1 MWAQDLHRGS
11 LCKYYRK
18 CGLMAKRDK
27 ETPQNDTGNYVSP
40 EDTEGSAK
48 KPVRSRKASDADTV
62 EMAARKARSAAKK
75 VAAAVS
81 ETVKEIAEK
90 VTGKKSSP
98 RPKTASAADENPAA
112 PAPRKSTRPAE
123 TTTSSAEPIQA
134 KTVRKATKTAA
145 MAEGTTSEDVRKTL
159 LSLANSE
166 DVPAESNE
174 EVESATDVREHYFDA
189 QPAGPPPPQPPRDL
203 PDEYG
208 DTRLVLLVR
217 DPEWIY
223 AYWEINDE
231 TRSHINFPRNGE
243 SQNRLVLRI
252 YKVTDT
258 SWPVDSAHYFFDV
271 EVPRDA
277 RNWYIH
283 LPEADQQWCS
293 ELGLI
298 DHQDN
303 YEVICRSNAVVT
315 PRNTISE
322 HVDSD
327 WMTVEES
334 FEKITRLSRASV
346 EAQLRDG
353 NAAGSEAIL
362 RTINRQLTAVLHGEK
377 AALSSGIF
385 SSEAAAPM
393 KNQNFW
399 LQVHT
404 ELILY
409 GATEPDALVTVQ
421 GRDVTLNED
430 GTFSMRFAL
439 PDGLQVLD
447 VRAVNAAGDLEE
459 SVTPVVERTTR

>member
-1 MWAQDLHRGS
+1 
-11 LCKYYRK
+11 
-18 CGLMAKRDK
+18 MANPNKQTS
-27 ETPQNDTGNYVSP
+27 EQGTSNHESP
-40 EDTEGSAK
+40 ESQGNPAHTPKS
-48 KPVRSRKASDADTV
+48 SDVDAV
-62 EMAARKARSAAKK
+62 EMAARKAKSAAKK
-75 VAAAVS
+75 VAAVVS
-81 ETVKEIAEK
+81 ETVKEIAER
-90 VTGKKSSP
+90 VTGKKITSDKTSSAGGAE
-98 RPKTASAADENPAA
+98 KA
-112 PAPRKSTRPAE
+112 PAPSAAQADPAKA
-123 TTTSSAEPIQA
+123 TPA
-134 KTVRKATKTAA
+134 KTVTSSVESIGSKPAADATRTAA
-145 MAEGTTSEDVRKTL
+145 MADGTTSEDVRETL

-166 DVPAESNE
+166 DVPAESDE
-174 EVESATDVREHYFDA
+174 EVDSATDVREHYFDA
-189 QPAGPPPPQPPRDL
+189 QPPGPPPPQPPRDL

-208 DTRLVLLVR
+208 DTKLVLLVR

-231 TRSHINFPRNGE
+231 TRAHVNFPRNGDT
-243 SQNRLVLRI
+243 QNRLVLRI

-293 ELGLI
+293 ELGLV
-298 DHQDN
+298 DPQDN
-303 YEVICRSNAVVT
+303 YQVICRSNAVVT

-334 FEKITRLSRASV
+334 FEKITRLSRASI

-353 NAAGSEAIL
+353 SAAGSEAIL

-377 AALSSGIF
+377 LALSSGIF
-385 SSEAAAPM
+385 SSEAAAPV
-393 KNQNFW
+393 KNKNFW

-409 GATEPDALVTVQ
+409 GATEPDAQVTVQ

-439 PDGLQVLD
+439 PEGLQVLD
-447 VRAVNAAGDLEE
+447 VRAVNADGDLEE